1 MTVLEGVVLLVAA
14 VGAGAVNAVA
24 GGGSFLTLPAL
35 ILFNV
40 PPVTANATS
49 AVASWPGLASGAWG
63 YRHRLRPYWR
73 LVLVLSAVALLGGVA
88 GGWLVLQTPAEAFAT
103 AIPFLMLFASLLFI
117 AAPHLPRR
125 GEAEWLPRG
134 MPSLLDWRLGGQFAV
149 GVLAGYFSAG
159 GGVLSMA
166 ALSAFGMRDVQII
179 NALKLLL
186 GVLMT
191 GASVVAFALAGQVA
205 WPHAVLMTAG
215 TLAGGHLGAMLAQ
228 RLPAKALRAAIAVFS
243 LTMTAYFFA
252 RFGWVR
258 LDW

>member
-1 MTVLEGVVLLVAA
+1 MTWVEAVVLLVAA

-40 PPVTANATS
+40 PPVMANATS
-49 AVASWPGLASGAWG
+49 AVATWPGLVSGAWG
-63 YRHRLRPYWR
+63 YRHRLRAHWQ
-73 LVLVLSAVALLGGVA
+73 LVGVLSGVAVLGGVA
-88 GGWLVLQTPAEAFAT
+88 GGYLVLLTPAETFAT
-103 AIPFLMLFASLLFI
+103 AIPFLMLFASVLFI
-117 AAPHLPRR
+117 TAPYLARR
-125 GEAEWLPRG
+125 LQGTDAEWLPRG
-134 MPSLLDWRLGGQFAV
+134 MPRLLDWRLPGQFAV

-179 NALKLLL
+179 NGLKLLL

-205 WPHAVLMTAG
+205 WPHAVLMIGG
-215 TLAGGHLGAMLAQ
+215 TIVGGHLGAVLAQ
-228 RLPAKALRAAIAVFS
+228 RLSPGTLRTAIAVFS
-243 LTMTAYFFA
+243 LGMTGYFFVK
-252 RFGWVR
+252 FC
-258 LDW
+258 L

>member
-1 MTVLEGVVLLVAA
+1 MTVVEGVVLLVAA

-40 PPVTANATS
+40 PPVSANATS
-49 AVASWPGLASGAWG
+49 AVATWPGLASGAWG
-63 YRHRLRPYWR
+63 YRHRLLPYWR
-73 LVLVLSAVALLGGVA
+73 LVVALSVVAVLGGIA
-88 GGWLVLQTPAEAFAT
+88 GGWLLILTPAEAFAS

-117 AAPHLPRR
+117 AAPHLARCTQ
-125 GEAEWLPRG
+125 GADGEWLPRG
-134 MPSLLDWRLGGQFAV
+134 MPSLLDWRLPGQFAV

-166 ALSAFGMRDVQII
+166 ALSAFGIRDVQII

-186 GVLMT
+186 GVFMT

-205 WPHAVLMTAG
+205 WPHAVLMTVG
-215 TLAGGHLGAMLAQ
+215 TIAGGHLGAILAQ
-228 RLPAKALRAAIAVFS
+228 RLPPRALRMAIAAFS
-243 LTMTAYFFA
+243 LGMTAYFFA
-252 RFGWVR
+252 KFGV
-258 LDW
+258 